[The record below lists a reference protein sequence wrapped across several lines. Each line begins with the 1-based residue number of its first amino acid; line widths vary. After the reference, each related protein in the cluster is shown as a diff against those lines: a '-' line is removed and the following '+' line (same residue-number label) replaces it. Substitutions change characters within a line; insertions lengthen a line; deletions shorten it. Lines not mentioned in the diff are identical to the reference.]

1 MHPALNVSNFSRL
14 PLTLRKRAE
23 AAVSGSHEEIMSLF
37 DDPENIAPAHLR
49 SLLPVP
55 YSVLNPAR
63 IPEILAQFDTSGW
76 RSIRRYIFQAHTS
89 IRSILVLFSSE
100 AIPLGASVD
109 LWEAVW
115 PWIAF
120 LNEYEQS
127 LSSGKDSIGE
137 ESPNAYKRYL
147 ALIRYLEKD
156 ETARQLIYSTAGLY
170 VVVGRA
176 WPYLIHADAETLY
189 SVSHFLAQ
197 WFGPDQ
203 WNPAA
208 YEDVIVGC
216 GGSRMDLAT
225 LIVSQIQRML
235 PRPDSTVT
243 ENTVLH
249 LIGVLCIGH
258 EPDPELDDAL
268 LSCGIVT
275 ALTTA
280 SRALCRCHLDIAE
293 TVVKGFLPALVLNHI
308 SSFPPIWL
316 PESLRAGL
324 LEIVF
329 TRYHWKAISPFVDML
344 LKDVLLPATVYH
356 SVLVQLRISISQVR
370 NMNMAAIFR
379 DNALLALWKNL
390 VEVAERRF
398 RIVDKYSDGTLT
410 APRGCDDP
418 ECAKICPKHDLKRCG
433 GCLTTYYCS
442 QTCQTNHWGRGG
454 HRWTCGD
461 LSLRQERDY
470 ARYSSRDRSFLRALT
485 YHEYTTRREEIAST
499 RLIRMQQYPGQIM
512 CLLFDFTQ
520 PTCEIA
526 VGPLEGLIRL
536 GPFESEVE
544 QTTRSEGRIELHL
557 MRVQHGVHRTIR
569 IWPFPLRVGS
579 A

>member
-1 MHPALNVSNFSRL
+1 MHPALNGSNFSRL

-55 YSVLNPAR
+55 YSVLNPAP
-63 IPEILAQFDTSGW
+63 ILEILAQFETSVW
-76 RSIRRYIFQAHTS
+76 RSIRRYIFQPHTCM
-89 IRSILVLFSSE
+89 RSILVLFSSE

-120 LNEYEQS
+120 LDEYEQS

-147 ALIRYLEKD
+147 ALIRYFEKD
-156 ETARQLIYSTAGLY
+156 ETARRLVYSTAGLY

-176 WPYLIHADAETLY
+176 WPYLIHADAEKLY

-208 YEDVIVGC
+208 YEDLIVGC

-225 LIVSQIQRML
+225 LVVSQIQRML
-235 PRPDSTVT
+235 PRPDTTVT
-243 ENTVLH
+243 EKTVLH
-249 LIGVLCIGH
+249 LIGVVCIVYGANISEGH
-258 EPDPELDDAL
+258 EPDPALDDAL

-280 SRALCRCHLDIAE
+280 SRALCSCHLDIAE
-293 TVVKGFLPALVLNHI
+293 TGVKGFFPALVLNHI

-316 PESLRAGL
+316 P
-324 LEIVF
+324 
-329 TRYHWKAISPFVDML
+329 D
-344 LKDVLLPATVYH
+344 
-356 SVLVQLRISISQVR
+356 
-370 NMNMAAIFR
+370 
-379 DNALLALWKNL
+379 ALLALWKNL

-398 RIVDKYSDGTLT
+398 TGIVDKYSNGTLT

-418 ECAKICPKHDLKRCG
+418 ECVKICPKHDLKRCG
-433 GCLTTYYCS
+433 ECQTTCYCS
-442 QTCQTNHWGRGG
+442 QTCRTNHWGRGG

-470 ARYSSRDRSFLRALT
+470 ARYSSRDRSFVRALI

-569 IWPFPLRVGS
+569 IWPFPLGE
-579 A
+579 